1 MKSDHSLPSNGSLNS
16 DPEEKNRSIH
26 QWVQEHNLEAW
37 DILIETLQRAD
48 CRLVREVVVA
58 LEESDAER
66 AVPHLLRLLQEEA
79 ERADPPFVD
88 NVMRCGTVAY
98 VLGLWNV
105 PTVSSAL
112 RHLLCSGSPRVKPY
126 VAVALAHHGDAM
138 ALHALVTC
146 LQTTTDR
153 YTQEWLI
160 AQCGWLDDPRIVLCL
175 VEFLHKPLDATGLA
189 LRRIALGSLRR
200 IGSTQAIQSYRTALA
215 EEPLELP
222 TQRLIEHLEQS
233 DPKLQREAVFALLD
247 AGLTRRFKWDP
258 QVVGVVI
265 DRLPHL
271 RGPVLFH
278 AVEALGY
285 LGDERAIP
293 VLIDLLPRAHQWPGL
308 RPTTLGALV
317 KLGQTHFVD
326 DLIEVL
332 LEDQDQFCRSRAAY
346 MLGETQEPRAV
357 LALLQ
362 ALTTEAWQNV
372 RHSIASALG
381 KIGDPAAAEALAGV
395 MNEDE
400 VMRKAASY
408 GLAQIGDARAIGPL
422 VACLAE
428 QEWGTRVK
436 AVHALGELGGAL
448 VVEPLLTAL
457 QDRDPLVRW
466 EAAEALGKVGDV
478 RAIGPL
484 QRAQH
489 DVHVGVQQ
497 AAAQALRKINLVS
510 PIKLDF

>member
-1 MKSDHSLPSNGSLNS
+1 MKSDHSLLSNRPLNS
-16 DPEEKNRSIH
+16 DLGEKNRSIR
-26 QWVQEHNLEAW
+26 QRVQEHNPEAW

-48 CRLVREVVVA
+48 GCPVQEVVAA

-79 ERADPPFVD
+79 ERVDLPSVD

-112 RHLLCSGSPRVKPY
+112 RHLLCSGSPNVNPY
-126 VAVALAHHGDAM
+126 VAVALAYHGDAV

-153 YTQEWLI
+153 YIQEWLI
-160 AQCGWLDDPRIVLCL
+160 AQCGWLDDPVIVPYL

-189 LRRIALGSLRR
+189 LRRIALESLRR
-200 IGSTQAIQSYRTALA
+200 IGSPQAIQAYRTALA

-222 TQRLIEHLEQS
+222 TLRLIEHLEQS
-233 DPKLQREAVFALLD
+233 NPKLQREAVLALLN
-247 AGLTRRFKWDP
+247 AGLTKGLKWDP
-258 QVVGVVI
+258 RVVGVVM
-265 DRLPHL
+265 DRLPYL

-293 VLIDLLPRAHQWPGL
+293 VLISLLPRAHQWPGL

-317 KLGQTHFVD
+317 KLGQTHFID

-332 LEDQDQFCRSRAAY
+332 LKDRDPFCRSRAAH

-357 LALLQ
+357 SALRK
-362 ALTTEAWQNV
+362 ALMTEASQNV

-381 KIGDPAAAEALAGV
+381 KTGDPSAAEALAGI

-400 VMRKAASY
+400 VMREIASY
-408 GLAQIGDARAIGPL
+408 GLAQMGDTRAVGPL

-428 QEWGTRVK
+428 KEWRTRVK
-436 AVHALGELGGAL
+436 AVHALGEVGGTL

-497 AAAQALRKINLVS
+497 AAAQALRKIYRQW
-510 PIKLDF
+510 P